1 MCYQGIT
8 DLLTIATLQDY
19 DMAPL
24 KKTSITIAP
33 ALEKFLARYN
43 TSSRESNVTASGL
56 IGNMAERYMRLLA
69 DGKRSRPKFSEKE
82 MEYLYV
88 MVIHGEVDPD
98 SPVRL
103 AAQLEFWIPQD
114 LEAQDMDE
122 FSSSQVPDTWKDML
136 KRLNTLSLAQEL
148 SLIEEFEAKA
158 SKNRDN

>member
-8 DLLTIATLQDY
+8 VLLTIATLQDY

-69 DGKRSRPKFSEKE
+69 DGKRSRPEFSDDEKR
-82 MEYLYV
+82 YLYA
-88 MVIHGEVDPD
+88 MVIHGEVDQD
-98 SPVRL
+98 NPVGL
-103 AAQLEFWIPQD
+103 AAQFEFWIPQD
-114 LEAQDMDE
+114 LEAQEMDE
-122 FSSSQVPDTWKDML
+122 FNSSNVPDTWEDML
-136 KRLNTLSLAQEL
+136 KRLNMLSLAEEL
-148 SLIEEFEAKA
+148 SLIEEFEAWA